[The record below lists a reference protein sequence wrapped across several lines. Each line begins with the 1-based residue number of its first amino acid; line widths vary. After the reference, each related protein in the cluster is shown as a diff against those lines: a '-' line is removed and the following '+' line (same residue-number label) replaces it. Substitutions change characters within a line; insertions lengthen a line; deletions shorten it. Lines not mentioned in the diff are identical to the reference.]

1 MGLALLFGRRQH
13 VQMRPLLPLH
23 LLSAALLLVA
33 CGESV
38 QPEPTTKTKAKAFER
53 NATDA
58 VGVAEGTQQVSP
70 FGKPAH

>member
-1 MGLALLFGRRQH
+1 MAHMRYFLPFNLALALF
-13 VQMRPLLPLH
+13 LLG
-23 LLSAALLLVA
+23 A

-38 QPEPTTKTKAKAFER
+38 QPEPADEVQTKVFER

-58 VGVAEGTQQVSP
+58 VGVAEGNKQVSP

>member
-1 MGLALLFGRRQH
+1 MRVLAIILT
-13 VQMRPLLPLH
+13 PLVGFI
-23 LLSAALLLVA
+23 AG

-38 QPEPTTKTKAKAFER
+38 QPEKVAPPKHKVFQK

-58 VGVAEGTQQVSP
+58 VGVAEGEKKVSP

>member
-1 MGLALLFGRRQH
+1 M
-13 VQMRPLLPLH
+13 PSLLPLH
-23 LLSAALLLVA
+23 LVFATLLLGA

-38 QPEPTTKTKAKAFER
+38 QPEPADEVQTKVFER

-58 VGVAEGTQQVSP
+58 VGVAEGNKQVSP

>member
-1 MGLALLFGRRQH
+1 MNLVSVAHSACVYQYQGMIRTMFICLF
-13 VQMRPLLPLH
+13 
-23 LLSAALLLVA
+23 LLSA

-38 QPEPTTKTKAKAFER
+38 QPEKVAAPEQQTYQQ

-58 VGVAEGTQQVSP
+58 VGVAEGDTQVSP

>member
-1 MGLALLFGRRQH
+1 MLRITFVCLL
-13 VQMRPLLPLH
+13 
-23 LLSAALLLVA
+23 LLSA

-38 QPEPTTKTKAKAFER
+38 QPEKVASPEQQAYQQ

-58 VGVAEGTQQVSP
+58 VGVAEGDRKVSP

>member
-1 MGLALLFGRRQH
+1 MIRILFSC
-13 VQMRPLLPLH
+13 LF
-23 LLSAALLLVA
+23 LLSA

-38 QPEPTTKTKAKAFER
+38 QPEKVAAPIQQSYQQ

-58 VGVAEGTQQVSP
+58 VGVAEGDKQVSP